1 MKASAKVAAIGRWTA
16 LFGPTSSFCDEI
28 AKAVEVRSDLR
39 LREIEGLGGEF
50 SCVEILLPDLPGRD
64 EYLWASDK
72 KWLYVRRPEGVWKTG
87 LPIEHLDRI
96 CVLRQLAASG
106 KTFGGMQLGRDPRDC
121 SNLPGWRRRR
131 EPTTLA
137 AMDFPYGLDEAG
149 NEIGPTLSEAVEVA
163 GGRVVMRAGPNF
175 PSRPT
180 RGFGS
185 ETPSMQAAKAEWC
198 PIPFR
203 RLSTC
208 VPRRTAATFGLG
220 SRLGRMNGPT
230 RSTSGSAYDGPP
242 PIARLSLSHADGL
255 AATSGGAAAAIRSR
269 SAWGR

>member
-163 GGRVVMRAGPNF
+163 GGRVVMRAGPEF
-175 PSRPT
+175 SEPPDAWVWLGDTLHASRQGRVVSYPVSPALDLRPT
-180 RGFGS
+180 ADRGDLWLRFS
-185 ETPSMQAAKAEWC
+185 TWTHEWAD
-198 PIPFR
+198 PIDVR
-203 RLSTC
+203 VRL
-208 VPRRTAATFGLG
+208 
-220 SRLGRMNGPT
+220 
-230 RSTSGSAYDGPP
+230 
-242 PIARLSLSHADGL
+242 
-255 AATSGGAAAAIRSR
+255 
-269 SAWGR
+269 